1 MKNLNKTLIAASL
14 TAVMGTSFAISLPGA
29 PSAPTDSDSIN
40 LIGNIAKSVSVSFD
54 NATLDLG
61 DMSQTSIAN
70 FTVVANTDY
79 VVSAPSVGK
88 LVNVDNGAE
97 LDFAVSV
104 DKANST
110 MSVTPAEISATQA
123 AGNYQASVV
132 LSVAA
137 V

>member
-1 MKNLNKTLIAASL
+1 MKNLKKLNKTLIAASL
-14 TAVMGTSFAISLPGA
+14 TAMMGSSFAAI
-29 PSAPTDSDSIN
+29 TDSASIN

-54 NATLDLG
+54 STTLDLG
-61 DMSQTSIAN
+61 DMSDTSIAN

-79 VVSAPSVGK
+79 TVSAPTAGK

-97 LDFAVSV
+97 LDFAVAVS
-104 DKANST
+104 KENST
-110 MSVTPAEISATQA
+110 MSITPAQISATQA

-132 LSVAA
+132 LVVAA

>member
-1 MKNLNKTLIAASL
+1 MKNVNKTLIAASL
-14 TAVMGTSFAISLPGA
+14 TALMGTSFAAS
-29 PSAPTDSDSIN
+29 TDSDTLN
-40 LIGNIAKSVSVSFD
+40 LTGSIAKSVSVAFD

-61 DMSQTSIAN
+61 DMSDTSVAN

-79 VVSAPSVGK
+79 TVSAPVSGK

-97 LDFAVSV
+97 LDFGIAV
-104 DKANST
+104 DKTNST
-110 MSVTPAEISATQA
+110 MSITPAEISATQA

-132 LSVAA
+132 LTVAA

>member
-1 MKNLNKTLIAASL
+1 MKNVNKTLIAASL
-14 TAVMGTSFAISLPGA
+14 TALMGTSFAAS
-29 PSAPTDSDSIN
+29 TDSDTLN
-40 LIGNIAKSVSVSFD
+40 LTGSIAKSVSVAFD

-61 DMSQTSIAN
+61 DMSDTSVAN

-79 VVSAPSVGK
+79 TVSAPAAGK

-97 LDFAVSV
+97 LDFAVKV
-104 DKANST
+104 NKANST
-110 MSVTPAEISATQA
+110 MSITPAEISATQA

-132 LSVAA
+132 LTVAA